1 MGSVGTLARGSLGI
15 TRPARGVGAA
25 QVGREIGTKM
35 SEEKLC
41 ATVEGLSCERF
52 SPKGSWSPPQHSCWT
67 VLVQNLQPPGF
78 PFAT

>member
-1 MGSVGTLARGSLGI
+1 MALGI

-41 ATVEGLSCERF
+41 ATGEGLSCERF
-52 SPKGSWSPPQHSCWT
+52 SPKGYWSPP
-67 VLVQNLQPPGF
+67 
-78 PFAT
+78 